1 MIDHRP
7 TTYDLRPTTYDLS
20 RPTTQ
25 DSPLYST
32 CLFCT
37 KDLGTNE
44 VIETLPIG
52 RRLAFDAAQGRLWV
66 VCRHCAKWNL
76 VPFETRL
83 ESIDACE
90 RLFRDTRTRFSTD
103 NIGLAKVG
111 DGLEL
116 VRVGPALRPEFASW
130 RYGEQYRRRRRNSYL
145 VGGVGIAAAIGAVTA
160 LNAVGLGVVGS
171 GSYMGWQLLKSG
183 WESALNRRS
192 RIMLA
197 DPATEEVLRL
207 DRKGLEHVTV
217 SWETGAP
224 SLDIPRAKREN
235 ESVTTFR
242 GADFH
247 AAGRRV
253 TGSLNMLLGSAR
265 DLREGTAILAEH
277 SGDLTE
283 WLRKRTEAQCRLGG
297 VNSSWRYPGPN
308 APTVYSL
315 YSSPY
320 LLVDKMEPSA
330 KLAIELW
337 MNEDIERQW
346 LEGELT
352 LLEREWRQA
361 EELAK
366 IADGLAVPE
375 SVDEELAMRKG

>member
-1 MIDHRP
+1 M
-7 TTYDLRPTTYDLS
+7 
-20 RPTTQ
+20 
-25 DSPLYST
+25 YST

-37 KDLGTNE
+37 KDLGTNA

-76 VPFETRL
+76 VPCESRL

-130 RYGEQYRRRRRNSYL
+130 RYGEQYRRRRRNTYL
-145 VGGVGIAAAIGAVTA
+145 VGGLGLAAGVGALTA

-171 GSYMGWQLLKSG
+171 GSYMGWQMLKSG
-183 WESALNRRS
+183 WETALNRRS
-192 RIMLA
+192 RILVA
-197 DPATEEVLRL
+197 DPKTEEPVRF
-207 DRKGLEHVTV
+207 DRKGLAGVTV
-217 SWETGAP
+217 SWEDGSP
-224 SLDIPRAKREN
+224 SLDIPRAKRES
-235 ESVTTFR
+235 ESISAFR
-242 GADFH
+242 GAAFH
-247 AAGRRV
+247 AVGRRV
-253 TGSLNMLLGSAR
+253 TGSLNILLGSDQ
-265 DLREGTAILAEH
+265 DLKAGTAILAEH
-277 SGDLTE
+277 AGDLTQ
-283 WLRKRTEAQCRLGG
+283 WLRERTEAQCRFGG

-308 APTVYSL
+308 APTAYSL
-315 YSSPY
+315 YTSPY
-320 LLVDKMEPSA
+320 LLVDKLEPSA
-330 KLAIELW
+330 KMAVELW

-366 IADGLAVPE
+366 ISDGLALPE
-375 SVDEELAMRKG
+375 TADEELAKRKGMMDDG

>member
-1 MIDHRP
+1 M
-7 TTYDLRPTTYDLS
+7 
-20 RPTTQ
+20 
-25 DSPLYST
+25 YST

-76 VPFETRL
+76 VPFESRL

-130 RYGEQYRRRRRNSYL
+130 RYGEQYRRRRRNTYL
-145 VGGVGIAAAIGAVTA
+145 VGGLGVTAAIGALAA
-160 LNAVGLGVVGS
+160 LNAAGLAVAGG
-171 GSYMGWQLLKSG
+171 GYMAYQLLKGG
-183 WESALNRRS
+183 WETALNRRS
-192 RIMLA
+192 RILLA
-197 DPATEEVLRL
+197 DPKTEEPMQF
-207 DRKGLEHVTV
+207 DRKRLANVTV

-224 SLDIPRAKREN
+224 SLDIPRAKREVD
-235 ESVTTFR
+235 SITTFR
-242 GADFH
+242 GTEFH
-247 AAGRRV
+247 SVGRRV
-253 TGSLNMLLGSAR
+253 TGSLNILLGRSSELEA
-265 DLREGTAILAEH
+265 GTAILAEH
-277 SGDLTE
+277 AGDLTE
-283 WLRKRTEAQCRLGG
+283 WLRARTEAQCRFGG

-308 APTVYSL
+308 APTAYGL

-320 LLVDKMEPSA
+320 LLLDKLEPGEKMA
-330 KLAIELW
+330 VELW

-366 IADGLAVPE
+366 ISDNLALPE
-375 SVDEELAMRKG
+375 TADEELARRKGSAQP